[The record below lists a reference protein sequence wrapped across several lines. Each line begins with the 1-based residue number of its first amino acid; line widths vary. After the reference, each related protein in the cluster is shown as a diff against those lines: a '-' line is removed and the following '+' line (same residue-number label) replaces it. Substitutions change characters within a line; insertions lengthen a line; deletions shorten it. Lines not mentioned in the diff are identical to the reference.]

1 MDSRNCGISGTV
13 KLRALHKKS
22 DKEDSDFD
30 RVLTVILKYRS
41 AKKKGRLGFML
52 WLWMIGTEK

>member
-1 MDSRNCGISGTV
+1 MDSQNCGISGTV
-13 KLRALHKKS
+13 NLSALHKKS

-41 AKKKGRLGFML
+41 AKKKAGEVLCYGY
-52 WLWMIGTEK
+52 G